1 MAQISIQPVF
11 IWVSG
16 VEITATK
23 LNAYSIL
30 DNLETKATFF
40 YSLLDENETTLISGY
55 INIQNDNYIQWLAN
69 DFSTNWIMNWIAA
82 QLNLTPIIPT
92 KTKK

>member
-1 MAQISIQPVF
+1 MAQIKINQTF
-11 IWVSG
+11 IWTNG
-16 VEITATK
+16 IEKIAIF
-23 LNAYSIL
+23 LNANSIL
-30 DNLETKATFF
+30 DNLETAATFE

-55 INIQNDNYIQWLAN
+55 ININGDNYIQWLTN
-69 DFSTNWIMNWIAA
+69 NFSTNYVMNWIAA